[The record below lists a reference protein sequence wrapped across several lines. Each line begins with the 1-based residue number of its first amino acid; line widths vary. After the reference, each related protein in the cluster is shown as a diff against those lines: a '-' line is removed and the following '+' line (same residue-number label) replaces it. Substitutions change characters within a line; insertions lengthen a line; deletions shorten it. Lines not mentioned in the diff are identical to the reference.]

1 MNKNNIKG
9 IAAVVSGIGAFI
21 CSLISASDFLDTEK
35 STETASVKKRGD
47 GYSAVFISGSKDS
60 RKWIFSAAAAF
71 LLAITGTLYTVMYYE
86 GRKNRTERD

>member
-21 CSLISASDFLDTEK
+21 CSLISASDFMDSERDLRKT
-35 STETASVKKRGD
+35 SVKKRGN

-60 RKWIFSAAAAF
+60 RKWIFSAAAAL

-86 GRKNRTERD
+86 GRKDKAERD